1 MATLPS
7 LGVLWAQPG
16 TAWAGAHWRG
26 ATHSPTHVRTH
37 ARSLGHTHEP
47 IRAVAL
53 PPITRLIFILESPFA
68 RSFPGALPW
77 HALLTHSYTR
87 WHTLVYASLRTHART
102 HTRPA
107 TRTNHPSY
115 SHTNSS
121 AARSGIHTHVSSHP
135 QTHFMLTSGSH
146 ARTYYYICAALCG
159 LLPGEHKRHTSRA
172 AEFSRMHLCEH
183 TPQSAHAFV
192 PFHACYLHPRGCPCP
207 YTRSCS
213 HVQGPTISH

>member
-77 HALLTHSYTR
+77 HALLTLVHTLAYTR
-87 WHTLVYASLRTHART
+87 VCIPPHTRSHSHTPSHTHESPFIQSHQLFGCTFQHSHTRVLTPTDTLHAHIGLACTYVLLHTCSPVRSPARRTQTPHIPGSRVLMYAS
-102 HTRPA
+102 
-107 TRTNHPSY
+107 
-115 SHTNSS
+115 
-121 AARSGIHTHVSSHP
+121 V
-135 QTHFMLTSGSH
+135 
-146 ARTYYYICAALCG
+146 
-159 LLPGEHKRHTSRA
+159 
-172 AEFSRMHLCEH
+172 
-183 TPQSAHAFV
+183 
-192 PFHACYLHPRGCPCP
+192 
-207 YTRSCS
+207 
-213 HVQGPTISH
+213 